1 MSTIS
6 RFKSKTYWI
15 KSKRLF
21 NFKDKT
27 RIQTLMVNSMNF
39 KRIKCTN
46 KREKR
51 RRKEEK
57 ENYTTSITVTEYT
70 HARTHAHIC
79 VYTFV
84 PQFLYK
90 IQMELHIE
98 NISGYFINIMM
109 PFRTDIA
116 FIKLININRLH
127 FINAMPAT
135 ESITFIK

>member
-27 RIQTLMVNSMNF
+27 RIQILMVNSMNF

-51 RRKEEK
+51 RRREEK
-57 ENYTTSITVTEYT
+57 ENYTSSITVTEYT
-70 HARTHAHIC
+70 HARTHARTYMC
-79 VYTFV
+79 VYIRT
-84 PQFLYK
+84 P
-90 IQMELHIE
+90 I
-98 NISGYFINIMM
+98 FI
-109 PFRTDIA
+109 
-116 FIKLININRLH
+116 
-127 FINAMPAT
+127 
-135 ESITFIK
+135 